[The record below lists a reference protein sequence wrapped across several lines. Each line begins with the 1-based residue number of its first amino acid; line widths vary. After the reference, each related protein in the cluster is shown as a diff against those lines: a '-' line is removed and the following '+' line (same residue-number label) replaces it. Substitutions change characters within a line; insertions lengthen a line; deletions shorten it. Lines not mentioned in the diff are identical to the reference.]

1 MDDTSLNFLS
11 DLERQSLLRWRLVLG
26 RRAEQCQGSMLSQGG
41 GSGGKGGGDSFL
53 GIGGLAGAGGIGEAE
68 VDVFGLDNSLE
79 LVYSERSA
87 GLSNSS
93 PNIPR
98 WLGDIRRYFPADVVQ
113 MVQKDAIERQG
124 LKELL
129 LDKDTLPLLEKNV
142 ELVGTI
148 LQLQRMMS
156 DEVRQTARIVVGEI
170 VENIKRK
177 LEQQIRQSVSGALN
191 RKQHSPIP
199 IYRNLDWR
207 RTLRRSLKN
216 YDPERKR
223 LISERFYFW
232 SNQKKF
238 ADWQIV
244 VCVDQSGSMASSVV
258 YSSIMAAIFASL
270 EVLQTHLVFFDTSVV
285 DMTPML
291 FDPIE
296 ILFASQLGGGTDI
309 AQAVSYCRG
318 LITQPEKTIFI
329 LITDLYEGGNQQI
342 LLQELNEMVESKI
355 KATCLLA
362 LDDTARPGF
371 DHEMAR
377 KVRALGIPTFACTPK
392 KLVEFIEDILGQR
405 R

>member
-1 MDDTSLNFLS
+1 MDETGLNFLN

-26 RRAEQCQGSMLSQGG
+26 RRAEQCQGGMLGQ
-41 GSGGKGGGDSFL
+41 GSGSGNRTGGASFL
-53 GIGGLAGAGGIGEAE
+53 GLGELAGAGGIGEA
-68 VDVFGLDNSLE
+68 DVFGLDNSLE

-87 GLSNSS
+87 GLGNSS

-148 LQLQRMMS
+148 LQLQSMMS

-170 VENIKRK
+170 VENLKRK
-177 LEQQIRQSVSGALN
+177 LEQQIRQSVIGALN

-207 RTLRRSLKN
+207 RTIRRSLKN

-223 LISERFYFW
+223 LIPERFYFW

-244 VCVDQSGSMASSVV
+244 VCVDQSGSMANSVV

-285 DMTPML
+285 DMTPL
-291 FDPIE
+291 LSDPIE
-296 ILFASQLGGGTDI
+296 VLFASQLGGGTDI
-309 AQAVSYCRG
+309 AQAVSYCRT

-329 LITDLYEGGNQQI
+329 LITDLYEGGNSQI
-342 LLQELNEMVESKI
+342 LLQELNEMVESRI
-355 KATCLLA
+355 RATCLLA

-392 KLVEFIEDILGQR
+392 KLVEFIEDILGQSK
-405 R
+405 